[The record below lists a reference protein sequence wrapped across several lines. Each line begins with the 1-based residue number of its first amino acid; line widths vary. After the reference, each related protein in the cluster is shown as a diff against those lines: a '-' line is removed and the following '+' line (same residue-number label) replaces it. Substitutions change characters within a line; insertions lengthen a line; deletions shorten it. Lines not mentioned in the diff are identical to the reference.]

1 MREIKNPCIGCRRQW
16 SAGRGCDCTTLCEEL
31 MEYLREVKSNQ
42 EGILKV
48 YIVERHDW
56 EYSIIHGIYDTLEK
70 AQNEVIFG
78 KENEINSLMESG
90 DTREEAEYE
99 SHNYTVS
106 AYEVK

>member
-1 MREIKNPCIGCRRQW
+1 M
-16 SAGRGCDCTTLCEEL
+16 
-31 MEYLREVKSNQ
+31 
-42 EGILKV
+42 KV

-70 AQNEVIFG
+70 AQNEAIFE
-78 KENEINSLMESG
+78 KEDEINSLMDSG
-90 DTREEAEYE
+90 YAREEAEYE